1 MPYAIRNTLVLLVL
15 LVVVIMGSCI
25 GNASSSKKLEK
36 ANKKRVELVKRV
48 SNLKKELSLSSS
60 QDQLED
66 VLKELEKKTSE
77 ASKLIALEDNPTI
90 TYRYLTDICNEYCPG
105 MIFDFRQAKSGKIRE
120 TSYNEYTIK
129 YIPYLTNLLQ
139 YYIFL

>member
-66 VLKELEKKTSE
+66 VLKELGSNKIAKGMNLRNLFVKKFGVSIE
-77 ASKLIALEDNPTI
+77 E
-90 TYRYLTDICNEYCPG
+90 E
-105 MIFDFRQAKSGKIRE
+105 E
-120 TSYNEYTIK
+120 V
-129 YIPYLTNLLQ
+129 
-139 YYIFL
+139 